1 MPDWTD
7 FLRRRLE
14 LPKMKGHRDERM
26 IRELADHLED
36 IHRDA
41 LANGATE
48 AEAEAVVLD
57 WLGDPERAA
66 AELKTAEPARVRALL
81 ARWTERREDGL
92 RKKGG
97 LWTSAADR
105 VRDLRM
111 ALRTLARQP
120 LFTGVVVLVLALGIG
135 ATTSIFTLLDA
146 IILSP
151 LPFDDADRLVN
162 LSHTAP
168 GIGVQNAGQC
178 LAWHLT
184 YEDEAEVFTDVG
196 MFTGGSATITGQ
208 GEPESLPSMRVTSGV
223 FRALRMRPVLG
234 RIFLP
239 EEEDPE
245 SPSVVLLGYGYWQS
259 RFGGTLDVVGQTIRA
274 NDQVFE
280 IIGVMPA
287 GIRTIGFDPS
297 LIFPLQYDRSTLFV
311 GNIGFGSVA
320 RLKDGVT
327 IEQAHADAA
336 RILPLAVEKFPGGP
350 VAELNEQAQFAPIIQ
365 PLKTRLVGSVANL
378 LWIIMAGVGVVLLI
392 ACANVA
398 NLYLVRA
405 DGKQTE
411 MAVRSAMGASRRRIG
426 WEYLKESLLLGV
438 LGGAAGLALAYVG
451 LEFLV
456 AAGPANLPRMD
467 EVALNR
473 NVLFFTLAVSLGAG
487 VFFGIIPALKHGR
500 GGLVNALKQG
510 GRGGTVGKERNRV
523 RNALA
528 VSQMALAL
536 VLLVA
541 SGLMLRSVISLRNVD
556 PGFHNPETVVT
567 FRLFLSGNE
576 VAQNE
581 DVATTY
587 EAIAHR
593 LEQIPGVTSVALGTS
608 LPMAGGNNVNPLYIE
623 GLEYTGGNPAS
634 IRRHKWVGGD
644 FLETLEIPLLLG
656 RTLTWQDVHERA
668 PAVLVSE
675 RLAREYWGSPQ
686 AALDKG
692 LAIRPDP
699 PRWYKVVG
707 VVADVRD
714 DGLGANP
721 PQMVYWPHVTLAV
734 WEGNA
739 EDRVMVWRGAGFA
752 VRSPRVGTTGFLDE
766 IRAAVW
772 DVNPNLPVRN
782 IQALDELTA
791 QSISRTS
798 FTLVL
803 LCIAA
808 GVALVLGLIGVYGV
822 ISYGVSQRRSEL
834 GMRMALGARAED
846 VTGMVLRQGLLLSVV
861 GLGVGMA
868 LALGLTRLMAGI
880 LFGISPRD
888 PITFAMV
895 PLVLLVV
902 ALVASYLPARRAAQV
917 DPMVALR
924 AE

>member
-1 MPDWTD
+1 M
-7 FLRRRLE
+7 
-14 LPKMKGHRDERM
+14 
-26 IRELADHLED
+26 
-36 IHRDA
+36 
-41 LANGATE
+41 
-48 AEAEAVVLD
+48 
-57 WLGDPERAA
+57 
-66 AELKTAEPARVRALL
+66 
-81 ARWTERREDGL
+81 
-92 RKKGG
+92 
-97 LWTSAADR
+97 
-105 VRDLRM
+105 
-111 ALRTLARQP
+111 
-120 LFTGVVVLVLALGIG
+120 LVLALGIG
-135 ATTSIFTLLDA
+135 ATTAIFTLLDT

-151 LPFDDADRLVN
+151 LPFHDADRLVN

-178 LAWHLT
+178 AAWHFT
-184 YEDEAEVFTDVG
+184 YEDEARVFEDVG
-196 MFTGGSATITGQ
+196 MFGGSSATILGQ
-208 GEPESLPSMRVTSGV
+208 GEPEVVSAMRVTSGV
-223 FRALRMRPVLG
+223 FRALRVRPVVG

-239 EEEDPE
+239 EDEEPGA
-245 SPSVVLLGYGYWQS
+245 PNTVLLGYGYWQA
-259 RFGGTLDVVGQTIRA
+259 RFGADPNVVGQTLEA
-274 NDQVFE
+274 NSQTFE
-280 IIGVMPA
+280 IVGVMPA
-287 GIRTIGFDPS
+287 TIRSLGQDPS
-297 LIFPLQYDRSTLFV
+297 LIFPFQFDRSTLFV

-327 IEQAHADAA
+327 IEQATADGA
-336 RILPLAVEKFPGGP
+336 RILPLAIEKFPGGP

-365 PLKTRLVGSVANL
+365 PLKATLVGSVANL

-438 LGGAAGLALAYVG
+438 MGGIAGLAIAYVG

-467 EVALNR
+467 EVSLNR
-473 NVLFFTLAVSLGAG
+473 DVLLFTTAVSLGAG
-487 VFFGIIPALKHGR
+487 VFFGLFPALKHGR

-510 GRGGTVGKERNRV
+510 GRSGTAGKERNRV

-556 PGFHNPETVVT
+556 PGFHNPETVLT
-567 FRLFLSGNE
+567 FRLFLSGND
-576 VAQNE
+576 VPQNE

-587 EAIAHR
+587 ETIARR
-593 LEQIPGVTSVALGTS
+593 LEQIPGVTSVALGTA
-608 LPMAGGNNVNPLYIE
+608 LPMAGGNNVNPLYIQ
-623 GLEYTGGNPAS
+623 GLEYTGESPAS
-634 IRRHKWVGGD
+634 IRRHKWIGGD

-675 RLAREYWGSPQ
+675 RLAREYWGSPE

-714 DGLGANP
+714 DGLGTNP
-721 PQMVYWPHVTLAV
+721 PFMVYWPHVTLAV

-752 VRSPRVGTTGFLDE
+752 VRSPRVGTTGFTDE
-766 IRAAVW
+766 VRAAVW
-772 DVNPNLPVRN
+772 DVNPNLPVRS
-782 IQALDELTA
+782 IQSLDDLTS

-798 FTLVL
+798 FTVVL

-808 GVALVLGLIGVYGV
+808 GVALLLGLIGVYGV
-822 ISYGVSQRRSEL
+822 ISYGVSQRSNEL

-846 VTGMVLRQGLLLSVV
+846 VTRMVLRQGLVLSVV

-888 PITFAMV
+888 PVTFALV
-895 PLVLLVV
+895 PLVLLFV
-902 ALVASYLPARRAAQV
+902 ALAATYLPARRAARV
-917 DPMVALR
+917 DPMEALR

>member
-1 MPDWTD
+1 
-7 FLRRRLE
+7 
-14 LPKMKGHRDERM
+14 
-26 IRELADHLED
+26 
-36 IHRDA
+36 
-41 LANGATE
+41 
-48 AEAEAVVLD
+48 
-57 WLGDPERAA
+57 
-66 AELKTAEPARVRALL
+66 
-81 ARWTERREDGL
+81 
-92 RKKGG
+92 
-97 LWTSAADR
+97 
-105 VRDLRM
+105 
-111 ALRTLARQP
+111 
-120 LFTGVVVLVLALGIG
+120 VLVLALGIG
-135 ATTSIFTLLDA
+135 ATTAIFTLLDT

-151 LPFDDADRLVN
+151 LPFHDADRLVN

-178 LAWHLT
+178 AAWHFT
-184 YEDEAEVFTDVG
+184 YEDEARVFEDVG
-196 MFTGGSATITGQ
+196 MFGGSSATILGQ
-208 GEPESLPSMRVTSGV
+208 GEPEVVSAMRVTSGV
-223 FRALRMRPVLG
+223 FRALRVRPVVG

-239 EEEDPE
+239 EDEEPGA
-245 SPSVVLLGYGYWQS
+245 PNTVLLGYGYWQA
-259 RFGGTLDVVGQTIRA
+259 RFGADPNVVGQTLEA
-274 NDQVFE
+274 NSQTFE
-280 IIGVMPA
+280 IVGVMPA
-287 GIRTIGFDPS
+287 TIRSLGQDPS
-297 LIFPLQYDRSTLFV
+297 LIFPFQFDRSTLFV

-327 IEQAHADAA
+327 IEQATADGA
-336 RILPLAVEKFPGGP
+336 RILPLAIEKFPGGP

-365 PLKTRLVGSVANL
+365 PLKATLVGSVANL

-438 LGGAAGLALAYVG
+438 MGGIAGLAIAYVG

-467 EVALNR
+467 EVSLNR
-473 NVLFFTLAVSLGAG
+473 DVLLFTTAVSLGAG
-487 VFFGIIPALKHGR
+487 VFFGLFPALKHGR

-510 GRGGTVGKERNRV
+510 GRSGTAGKERNRV

-556 PGFHNPETVVT
+556 PGFHNPETVLT
-567 FRLFLSGNE
+567 FRLFLSGND
-576 VAQNE
+576 VPQNE

-587 EAIAHR
+587 ETIARR
-593 LEQIPGVTSVALGTS
+593 LEQIPGVTSVALGTA
-608 LPMAGGNNVNPLYIE
+608 LPMAGGNNVNPLYIQ
-623 GLEYTGGNPAS
+623 GLEYTGESPAS
-634 IRRHKWVGGD
+634 IRRHKWIGGD

-675 RLAREYWGSPQ
+675 RLAREYWGSPE

-714 DGLGANP
+714 DGLGTNP
-721 PQMVYWPHVTLAV
+721 PFMVYWPHVTLAV

-752 VRSPRVGTTGFLDE
+752 VRSPRVGTTGFTDE
-766 IRAAVW
+766 VRAAVW
-772 DVNPNLPVRN
+772 DVNPNLPVRS
-782 IQALDELTA
+782 IQSLDDLTS

-798 FTLVL
+798 FTVVL

-808 GVALVLGLIGVYGV
+808 GVALLLGLIGVYGV
-822 ISYGVSQRRSEL
+822 ISYGVSQRSNEL

-846 VTGMVLRQGLLLSVV
+846 VTRMVLRQGLVLSVV

-888 PITFAMV
+888 PVTFALV
-895 PLVLLVV
+895 PLVLLFV
-902 ALVASYLPARRAAQV
+902 ALAATYLPARRAARV
-917 DPMVALR
+917 DPMEALR